1 MFICIENLL
10 VSEDTSK
17 EIYLIPQ
24 PYYFK
29 VESLQKMEITQESI
43 LYTNLEKK
51 SLFILEHLQKK
62 LKLFGLK
69 HELKIEEVNDINK
82 FPKINSIFERTKNKF
97 IEKIYNKIRNEPN
110 FLEQGYI
117 LISDEIKIYL
127 EAPSSQGIFYG
138 VQTLIQ
144 LLNSSQNRLCLNKLS
159 VLDYPLLK
167 IRGISDDISRGQAP
181 TIENLKKFIK
191 ELSHYKINQYY
202 LVYIND
208 MFKFS
213 QHPEIGKDRGA
224 YSKEEIAELTSFA
237 SKYFVELIPIFQTI
251 GHWDNI
257 LNKPK
262 YWEYGEF
269 PGSNSLNIANDD
281 IYNLLDE
288 MIGELSTV
296 FSSEYFHIGAD
307 ESGDVGKLA
316 SKTLVENIG
325 IDQAYLNHYKKVY
338 DIVKKHGYKKVI
350 IYHDILYKYKDVLE
364 GLPKDMIIMYWKY
377 NTQKNHPILKKIKNF
392 GFPLIVSPSIMDYNR
407 IFPSFDK
414 YEKNIMNLI
423 KFGYENGAI
432 GEITSSWGDYRNK
445 EIRENR
451 FYGFAFSA
459 MIGWNPE
466 KEPNLLLF
474 WKSFFKHFFGII
486 DTKLIHIFSTFR
498 SIQDRGLLL
507 VRPTAYYNHFFA
519 HPYSNNT
526 VRHKKNI
533 KTSKFDKLISDLEEI
548 VKICEDLEDI
558 VIRNKLNMRNLAFIA
573 KNMIFFCK
581 KRLNSKS
588 LVEISFTR
596 EDYIN
601 QKIKEIKSLISELKS
616 LLEEYEILWSESAKK
631 EGLKSIKMLYLWLI
645 KFYNEKIEQLQNNI
659 NWINPN
665 IPSELIYLDNKA
677 LHTVHMTY
685 YKNLI
690 KIDGIIESAYLQ
702 VIAGTYAKVFLNNSY
717 IGHTITRH
725 SLNFVVLEKNIQ
737 LFDIKEYL
745 NQGDNEIRIEN
756 ADFIGGISPI
766 SIYGEI
772 KLVNKERIE
781 VKTDKTWLAT
791 RLLNENWKPVKSFGR
806 PPRVTGGLY
815 YPDFQNSLHS
825 KENDYLAFFNTLV
838 SKKSRKSFWILKLVF
853 KLFYRFSFLE

>member
-1 MFICIENLL
+1 
-10 VSEDTSK
+10 
-17 EIYLIPQ
+17 
-24 PYYFK
+24 
-29 VESLQKMEITQESI
+29 MEITQESI